1 MGAYYGEVI
10 RAKTLG
16 GQEVDVFK
24 LPAGTL
30 PQGLWVDL
38 HDSEPDELKQVQSL
52 FPLHPLALEDA
63 REEGHW
69 SRFETYPLHDFL
81 TYRTLARAQECD
93 EFTERVSIFVFPGS
107 AALRETAPDQPAP
120 EPDLPG
126 SILTFSRHGTIYLD
140 KVWSLVGRGSVNTP
154 AEVAYE
160 LIDHGADTFAA
171 YAGALEDRI
180 EALQERVFQDERLN
194 VTGTVF
200 SFKHNLARVRH
211 LASEAREAVLLLVRY
226 GRAEGGDQ
234 IHYRD
239 ALSNLDRAVSRLDA
253 QREALTNLLDTALGF
268 QAQRMN
274 EVIRT
279 LTVVSTIFLPLTFL
293 AGVWGMNFKWMPE
306 LQWHFGYALAWGSF
320 ILTALL
326 MAAYFKRRGWW

>member
-1 MGAYYGEVI
+1 MGVI

-16 GQEVDVFK
+16 GQEVDVFS

-30 PQGLWVDL
+30 PQGIWVDL
-38 HDSEPDELKQVQSL
+38 QDAAPEELQKIQSL

-69 SRFETYPLHDFL
+69 SRFETYPAHDFL

-93 EFTERVSIFVFPGS
+93 EFTERISIFVFPGS
-107 AALRETAPDQPAP
+107 AALRETAPGHSPPAP
-120 EPDLPG
+120 GLPG
-126 SILTFSRHGTIYLD
+126 SVLTFSRHATIYLE
-140 KVWSLVGRGSVNTP
+140 KVWSLAGRDSVNTP

-160 LIDHGADTFAA
+160 LIDHGADTFAT
-171 YAGALEDRI
+171 YASALEERI
-180 EALQERVFQDERLN
+180 EALQEKVFQDERLN
-194 VTGTVF
+194 VTGAVF
-200 SFKHNLARVRH
+200 GFKHNLARVRH
-211 LASEAREAVLLLVRY
+211 LASEAREAVLLLVRH
-226 GRAEGGDQ
+226 GHAEGGDQ
-234 IHYRD
+234 IRYRD

-293 AGVWGMNFKWMPE
+293 AGVWGMNFKLMPE
-306 LQWHFGYALAWGSF
+306 LEWHYGYVLAWGSF
-320 ILTALL
+320 VLTGLL